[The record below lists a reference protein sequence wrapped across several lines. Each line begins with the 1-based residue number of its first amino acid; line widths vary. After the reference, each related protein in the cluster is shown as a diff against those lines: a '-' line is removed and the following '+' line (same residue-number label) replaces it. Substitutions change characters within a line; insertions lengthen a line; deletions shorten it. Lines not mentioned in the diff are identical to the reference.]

1 MKTQIEYR
9 DNGAIGAILDE
20 YERAIRELKAVISTV
35 SYQEL
40 MEIVDKETTDAA
52 CKSIQT
58 ILTHVVVSGYLY
70 ATEIRKWLGEDIAY
84 PEKEWFE
91 EVKAY
96 QKALD
101 EMFNFN
107 EKIFQDYPNIQLKE
121 YDCDKKVKVRWGQK
135 FDVNQLCEHA
145 IMHVLRHR
153 RQIERFLLKL
163 RKVN

>member
-1 MKTQIEYR
+1 MTTQTKYR

-20 YERAIRELKAVISTV
+20 YERAICELKQLISTV
-35 SYQEL
+35 SYPEL
-40 MEIVDKETTDAA
+40 MEIVDHETTDAA

-84 PEKEWFE
+84 PEKEWFNYSE
-91 EVKAY
+91 EY

-101 EMFNFN
+101 GMFDFTA
-107 EKIFQDYPNIQLKE
+107 KIFDDYPDIQLKE
-121 YDCDKKVKVRWGQK
+121 YDCDKKIQVRWGQK
-135 FDVNQLCEHA
+135 FDVNQISEHA

-163 RKVN
+163 RN